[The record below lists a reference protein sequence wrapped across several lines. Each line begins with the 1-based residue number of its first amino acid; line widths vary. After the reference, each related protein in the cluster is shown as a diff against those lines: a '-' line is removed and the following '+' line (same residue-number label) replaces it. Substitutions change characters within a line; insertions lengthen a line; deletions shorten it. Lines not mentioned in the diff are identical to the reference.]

1 MRLPIAKSLFITLCL
16 LGGIQQLHAQ
26 ASCENPLEYLALT
39 EGNILINKE
48 IEGETEGQAAT
59 AVLQNTIALEFN
71 KIREWE
77 SKYSEYTQSVSG
89 YASALNAA
97 THIYDDALRIMIYL
111 GKLGKAMSDNPQ
123 GIVATMSMNN
133 LYVETVTELISCFTL
148 IQNAVSQ
155 GGKENMLT
163 GAERSQT
170 LWAINDK
177 MDSFSKKLQKLYL
190 SIRYYQMMD
199 VWQTYSAGMIERTN
213 GNAARTAHERWNR
226 AARTVRYHY

>member
-1 MRLPIAKSLFITLCL
+1 MRLPIVKSLLVSL
-16 LGGIQQLHAQ
+16 LVMGSIQQLHAQ

-48 IEGETEGQAAT
+48 IEGETQGQAET
-59 AVLQNTIALEFN
+59 AVLQNTIAMEFN

-77 SKYSEYTQSVSG
+77 SKYSQYTQTVSG

-111 GKLGKAMSDNPQ
+111 GKLGRSMSDNPQ

-133 LYVETVTELISCFTL
+133 LYVETATELISCFTL
-148 IQNAVSQ
+148 IQDAVSK
-155 GGKENMLT
+155 GGKKNMLT

-199 VWQTYSAGMIERTN
+199 VWHTYSAGMIERTN
-213 GNAARTAHERWNR
+213 GSTARTARERWTR
-226 AARTVRYHY
+226 AARTVR